1 MTMDIIKLK
10 EQRDHLDAQY
20 EALDDLT
27 REQWKEIDKA
37 EAREIECP
45 ELDELY
51 NAYERNLRKL
61 DKLENYIAIL
71 NDLIASIEE
80 TVNLFNELK
89 EADTDFEPE
98 EPEDEINFTDPA
110 EAAYEAYI
118 ELQMMDYLGK

>member
-10 EQRDHLDAQY
+10 EQRDRLDTQY
-20 EALDDLT
+20 ETLDDLT
-27 REQWKEIDKA
+27 REQWKEITKA
-37 EAREIECP
+37 EAHEIECP

-51 NAYERNLRKL
+51 NVYEHNLRKL

-71 NDLIASIEE
+71 NDLITSIEE

-98 EPEDEINFTDPA
+98 EPESEINFTDPA